1 MIIYVV
7 QTGDTLYS
15 IAERYSVSPSR
26 LAYDNGLEL
35 WDTLVAGQTLVVL
48 IPQTTYII
56 LPGDTLYSIAEKFG
70 TDVIKLLRNNPQITN
85 SYVLYPGSEIVIAYT
100 GTPLGTMLVNGYAYP
115 YINNLTLRQT
125 LPYLSSAI
133 VFTYGINDDG
143 TLIYINDENVTS
155 AAEEYGVTPVMLIAT
170 LNSEGV
176 FSNELAHNILNDEA
190 KTEILIENIAENIIE
205 KGYGGL
211 DVDFE
216 FVYPED
222 SAAYVNF
229 VSRLAQ
235 RLNPLGYPVIIAL
248 APKTSDDQTGLL
260 YEGHNYAELGAE
272 VNYVLVMTY
281 EWGYTYSPPMAI
293 APINSVR
300 RVLDYAVTRIP
311 PDKIFMGI
319 PNYGYDWPLPYE
331 KGITRATS
339 ISNFEAVNIARRY
352 GAEIMYD
359 ETAQS
364 PYFNYTDENGIA
376 HEVWF
381 EDARSIEV
389 KLKTAFEYGFAGVS
403 YWNLDRPFPQNWLV
417 VNSLYNIAEFG

>member
-7 QTGDTLYS
+7 QNGDTVYS
-15 IAERYSVSPSR
+15 VAERYSVSPLR
-26 LAYDNGLEL
+26 LASDNGLEL
-35 WDTLVAGQTLVVL
+35 WDTLVVGQTLVVL
-48 IPQTTYII
+48 IPKTAYTI

-70 TDVIKLLRNNPQITN
+70 TDVITLLRNNPQIN
-85 SYVLYPGSEIVIAYT
+85 NGYVLYPGSEIVIAYND
-100 GTPLGTMLVNGYAYP
+100 TPLGTMLVNGYAYP

-125 LPYLSSAI
+125 LPYLSSVI
-133 VFTYGINDDG
+133 VFTYGINDNG
-143 TLIYINDENVTS
+143 TLISINDGNVIS

-190 KTEILIENIAENIIE
+190 KTEILIENITKNIIE

-222 SAAYVNF
+222 SDAYVNF
-229 VSRLAQ
+229 VSRLAE
-235 RLNPLGYPVIIAL
+235 RLNPLGHPVIVAL
-248 APKTSDDQTGLL
+248 APKTSDDQPGLL
-260 YEGHNYAELGAE
+260 YEGHNYAELGAAA
-272 VNYVLVMTY
+272 NYVLLMTY
-281 EWGYTYSPPMAI
+281 EWGYTYSPPMAV

-300 RVLDYAVTRIP
+300 RVLDYAITRIP

-339 ISNFEAVNIARRY
+339 ISNAEAVSIARRY

-359 ETAQS
+359 ETVQS

-381 EDARSIEV
+381 EDARSIEA
-389 KLKTAFEYGFAGVS
+389 KLKTALEYGFAGVS

-417 VNSLYNIAEFG
+417 VNNLYNIARFG